1 MRKRFSWSSLM
12 LLLVIGLS
20 LSACQ
25 CKKQQNECRE
35 ACPQGQGLAEQR
47 EAMRDE
53 ILARITG
60 ASMPQAQLNIMD

>member
-35 ACPQGQGLAEQR
+35 ACPQGQGLA
-47 EAMRDE
+47 
-53 ILARITG
+53 
-60 ASMPQAQLNIMD
+60 